1 MADNPLTKLPLAG
14 QLGVA
19 ALVAAL
25 MGLGFWYFYWDQAV
39 KDEDAKKKQLAT
51 LGDEIRALEVIR
63 NKQQE
68 FLREVEQ
75 RKAKLELLK
84 RILPADKETP
94 ELMKKVQYLA
104 TQANLNIRKF
114 NPGPTT
120 TKQFEVTAAAKPGQ
134 PGQPQRPAPVTPP
147 KPGTPGASP
156 PPPQDAYQEW
166 PINVDFDGTYH
177 SFGVFLDKVSRLS
190 RLVNVG
196 NIKIK
201 SLSAPRPSRTIDV
214 QCVATTYVYV
224 EAPPQPAAP
233 GPPGAAKPPGAK
245 GQ

>member
-25 MGLGFWYFYWDQAV
+25 IGGGFWYFYWDKAV
-39 KDEDAKKKQLAT
+39 TDEQAKKTQLAA

-104 TQANLNIRKF
+104 TQSNLQIKKF

-120 TKQFEVTAAAKPGQ
+120 TKSFE
-134 PGQPQRPAPVTPP
+134 PQTPP
-147 KPGTPGASP
+147 RPGAPPTPAPGTPGA
-156 PPPQDAYQEW
+156 PPPQQDSYQEW

-177 SFGVFLDKVSRLS
+177 NLGLFLDKVSRLS
-190 RLVNVG
+190 RLVNIG

-201 SLSAPRPSRTIDV
+201 SQSTPKPSNTIDV
-214 QCVATTYVYV
+214 QCVATTYVYI
-224 EAPPQPAAP
+224 EARPTPPPPA
-233 GPPGAAKPPGAK
+233 PGAK